1 MRSAAIDIGTNSI
14 RLLISDYD
22 GSEFCILERRM
33 EITRIGKNLGI
44 SKNILKKSADATS
57 KVLQK
62 YNRLMQEYGVERYR
76 AVGTS
81 ALRKAANSGWFIS
94 YIKDNTGID
103 VEKITGEEEARLS
116 FQGAS
121 AAIKPGTQI
130 LVIDIGGGST
140 EFILGNIDMELDFNE
155 SIDIGSVSLSERF
168 IKSDKPTHSEL
179 KDMQGYVKDRIRPV
193 INKIRVKDG
202 LTLVGVAG
210 TITTIAAID
219 LKLETY
225 DSEVIHQH
233 ILKGRRVNNI
243 YHLLC
248 SLTLKER
255 RRVPGLQP
263 ERADIIIGGTA
274 VLVEIMDLLEI
285 KSLIVS
291 EQDILDGIIYSLTK
305 F

>member
-14 RLLISDYD
+14 RLLISEYD
-22 GSEFCILERRM
+22 GSSFHILERMM
-33 EITRIGKNLGI
+33 ETTRIGKNLGI
-44 SKNILKKSADATS
+44 SKNISIKSADNTTE
-57 KVLQK
+57 VLKK
-62 YNRLMQEYGVERYR
+62 YSNLMQEHGVERFR

-81 ALRKAANSGWFIS
+81 AVRKAANSGWFIS
-94 YIKDNTGID
+94 YIKDSTGIEI
-103 VEKITGEEEARLS
+103 EKITGEEEAYLS

-121 AAIKPGTQI
+121 AAIKTGSRI

-140 EFILGNIDMELDFNE
+140 EFILGNSDTELDFNE

-168 IKSDKPTHSEL
+168 LKSDKPTHSEL
-179 KDMQGYVKDRIRPV
+179 RDMQGYIKDRIRPV
-193 INKIRVKDG
+193 INRVKSKDE

-219 LKLETY
+219 LELEKY
-225 DSEVIHQH
+225 DSEMIHQH
-233 ILKGRRVNNI
+233 ILTGKRVNSI

-248 SLTLKER
+248 GLTLKER
-255 RRVPGLQP
+255 RRIKGLQP
-263 ERADIIIGGTA
+263 ERADIIIGGA
-274 VLVEIMDLLEI
+274 SVLVEILSLLEI
-285 KSLIVS
+285 ESLTVS

>member
-14 RLLISDYD
+14 RLLISEYD
-22 GSEFCILERRM
+22 GSEFYILERRM

-44 SKNILKKSADATS
+44 SKNILKKSAAATS
-57 KVLQK
+57 EVLQK
-62 YNRLMQEYGVERYR
+62 YSLLMQEYGVEKYR

-81 ALRKAANSGWFIS
+81 AVRKAANSGWFIS
-94 YIKDNTGID
+94 YIKKYTGIEI
-103 VEKITGEEEARLS
+103 EKITGEEEALLS

-121 AAIKPGTQI
+121 AELKAESRI

-140 EFILGNIDMELDFNE
+140 EFIQGNNDMGLDFYE

-179 KDMQGYVKDRIRPV
+179 KDMRGYVKDRIRPA
-193 INKIRVKDG
+193 INKVKVKDG
-202 LTLVGVAG
+202 LNLVGVAG

-219 LKLETY
+219 LKLEKY
-225 DSEVIHQH
+225 NSERIHHH
-233 ILKGRRVNNI
+233 ILTGKRVNNI

-248 SLTLKER
+248 GLTLKER
-255 RRVPGLQP
+255 RRVRGLQP
-263 ERADIIIGGTA
+263 ERADIIIGGVV
-274 VLVEIMDLLEI
+274 VLIEIMGLLETG
-285 KSLIVS
+285 SLTVS

>member
-14 RLLISDYD
+14 RLLISEYD

-44 SKNILKKSADATS
+44 SKNILKKTADSTS

-62 YNRLMQEYGVERYR
+62 YSLLMQEYGVERYR

-81 ALRKAANSGWFIS
+81 AVRKAANSGWFIS
-94 YIKDNTGID
+94 YIKDNTGIEI
-103 VEKITGEEEARLS
+103 EKITGEEEAWLS

-121 AAIKPGTQI
+121 AAFKKSRI

-140 EFILGNIDMELDFNE
+140 EFIHGNNNMELEFNE
-155 SIDIGSVSLSERF
+155 SVDIGSVSLSERF

-179 KDMQGYVKDRIRPV
+179 KDMQGYVKDRIRPI
-193 INKIRVKDG
+193 INKIKVKDG

-219 LKLETY
+219 LRLDKY
-225 DSEVIHQH
+225 DSEKIHH
-233 ILKGRRVNNI
+233 HVLTGKRVKNI

-248 SLTLKER
+248 GLTLKER
-255 RRVPGLQP
+255 RRVRGLQP
-263 ERADIIIGGTA
+263 ERADIIIGGAA
-274 VLVEIMDLLEI
+274 VLVEVMDLLKIE
-285 KSLIVS
+285 SLTVS
-291 EQDILDGIIYSLTK
+291 EHDILDGIIYSLTK